1 MAWQQP
7 SPRIRELI
15 REGARIALNPSPEW
29 IEELDRAT
37 IAANP
42 AIANDP
48 VLAKV
53 VQTANRA
60 NLVYWAAANLR
71 DPGARVPAN
80 LGTEP
85 LRMARD
91 LVRRGLDTVA
101 FNIYRTGEHIGWRF
115 WMGIAFELT
124 SDPQE
129 LRELLDVSARS
140 VNDFIEATLTGIAAQ
155 VQSEHDELTRST
167 HAERLEVVGLI
178 LDGAPISPERAEA
191 KLGYPLSRAHT
202 AAIIWSDELDGDHS
216 YLDRALICSAT
227 PWDRHDR

>member
-191 KLGYPLSRAHT
+191 KLGYPLSRAIPLPSSGATSSTVTT
-202 AAIIWSDELDGDHS
+202 ATSTG
-216 YLDRALICSAT
+216 RLICSAT

>member
-91 LVRRGLDTVA
+91 LVRRGLD
-101 FNIYRTGEHIGWRF
+101 Y
-115 WMGIAFELT
+115 
-124 SDPQE
+124 S
-129 LRELLDVSARS
+129 S
-140 VNDFIEATLTGIAAQ
+140 VQ
-155 VQSEHDELTRST
+155 H
-167 HAERLEVVGLI
+167 
-178 LDGAPISPERAEA
+178 
-191 KLGYPLSRAHT
+191 LSNR
-202 AAIIWSDELDGDHS
+202 
-216 YLDRALICSAT
+216 
-227 PWDRHDR
+227 